1 MSRYVVVECRKPYP
15 ERPDVPPVIL
25 YRTFLGAPFVLP
37 VSGVSPEGLGVHEL
51 ELYLVGKLTFK
62 EHGVKSVVNLPH
74 PFDGRRKHYP
84 FILHTFSHGV
94 PFKFIGSPPIN
105 YK

>member
-37 VSGVSPEGLGVHEL
+37 VSGVAPEGLGVHEL